1 MKMHILSGGRLRM
14 KKSVYM
20 SDADRQ
26 ELFELPVSCYLLR
39 HPQGNVLFDTGCHPS
54 TASDAQ
60 ARWGAMAKVMAP
72 LSGPSDNVIDQLGLL
87 GLVAADIDVVVNSH
101 FHSDHCGCNT
111 FFNKATVIC
120 HARELEAAQ
129 AQEAEKMGFLPVDW
143 KHEMPVETIDG
154 PKDLFNDGRIVLIP
168 VPGHTPGMTGARIEL
183 SRSGAFFLASDAVA
197 LQDNLERDL
206 NPRNT
211 WNTELSSQS
220 MKEIRKMQAEGVRVL
235 FGHDDKQYQ
244 SLRKGQEH
252 YD

>member
-1 MKMHILSGGRLRM
+1 
-14 KKSVYM
+14 
-20 SDADRQ
+20 
-26 ELFELPVSCYLLR
+26 
-39 HPQGNVLFDTGCHPS
+39 
-54 TASDAQ
+54 
-60 ARWGAMAKVMAP
+60 
-72 LSGPSDNVIDQLGLL
+72 
-87 GLVAADIDVVVNSH
+87 
-101 FHSDHCGCNT
+101 
-111 FFNKATVIC
+111 
-120 HARELEAAQ
+120 
-129 AQEAEKMGFLPVDW
+129 
-143 KHEMPVETIDG
+143 
-154 PKDLFNDGRIVLIP
+154 
-168 VPGHTPGMTGARIEL
+168 MTGARIEL